1 MKKAQMISQVFIY
14 ILTIVVFG
22 VILLYGYKSIQ
33 GMTNKADMV
42 LLIQLKK
49 EIKNAVEKTD
59 YGSVTKQELSLP
71 AKFNE
76 ICFVDLDFYNNAAA
90 TDICNP
96 VEEDYRPLVCDSWD
110 DNVQAN
116 LFLVKDAMTVDSDYV
131 GNIKIGNTDKYV
143 CIKSVQGKAAL
154 RLEGKGRYVELS
166 EWIAED

>member
-76 ICFVDLDFYNNAAA
+76 ICFVDLDFYTSA
-90 TDICNP
+90 TTKNICNQLD
-96 VEEDYRPLVCDSWD
+96 EDYRPLVCDSWD

-116 LFLVKDAMTVDSDYV
+116 MFLIKDAMTVEPDYV
-131 GNIKIGNTDKYV
+131 GNIKIGDPDRYV

-154 RLEGKGRYVELS
+154 RLEGKGRFVEIS
-166 EWIAED
+166 EWIAD